1 LAFPAKLTV
10 RFTTR
15 YNELVAAP
23 PIQDTSMKPVILI
36 LLLAAAAGAGLG
48 TALGYIEARLP
59 EQPARSTGATEAE
72 DDRPKRGPVAQ
83 VPEKEFNFD
92 RIEQGASMKH
102 AFKIRN
108 VGDAPLKVSVLKTTC
123 KCTVGD
129 LAKNEIAPGEE
140 TEVELEWT
148 AKTSPGPFRHGATL
162 STSDPGLST
171 LELTVEGDVVAS
183 STLQPAEL
191 LLGTV
196 SASTSRSVSTILT
209 SNLTDDAQ
217 ILKHEFSDPEIGKQF
232 KLEITPLE
240 KSELPRPE
248 ALSGVKLTATY
259 DAGKSIGP
267 FFTWLTLHTNLKNA
281 QKLTVPVTGSVVGD
295 ISVFSPLWTPSQG
308 VLRIGPVPRKTGK
321 SVRLNLAIRGEHA
334 VGTKLDVAS
343 VDPPELKV
351 TLGEPKQMSDSLVHV
366 PMTVEIPAG
375 TRQMVRISKITGDE
389 ESTDKG
395 DGEIVLSTT
404 HPDTTEVRLKVRFSV
419 E

>member
-1 LAFPAKLTV
+1 
-10 RFTTR
+10 
-15 YNELVAAP
+15 
-23 PIQDTSMKPVILI
+23 MKPVILI
-36 LLLAAAAGAGLG
+36 VLLAAIAGAGLG

-59 EQPARSTGATEAE
+59 EQPATSPGADEAE
-72 DDRPKRGPVAQ
+72 DDRPKTGPIAQ

-140 TEVELEWT
+140 TEIELEWT
-148 AKTSPGPFRHGATL
+148 AKTAPGPFRHGATL
-162 STSDPGLST
+162 STSDPRLST

-183 STLQPAEL
+183 TTLQPAEL
-191 LLGTV
+191 LFGTV
-196 SASTSRSVSTILT
+196 SANTSRSVSTIFS

-232 KLEITPLE
+232 KLEFTPLE
-240 KSELPRPE
+240 KSEFPRPE
-248 ALSGVKLTATY
+248 VLSAVKVTATFQ
-259 DAGKSIGP
+259 AGKTIGP
-267 FFTWLTLHTNLKNA
+267 FFTWLTLQTNLKKA
-281 QKLTVPVTGSVVGD
+281 EKLTVPITGSVVGD

-308 VLRIGPVPRKTGK
+308 VLRIGPVSGKAGK
-321 SVRLNLAIRGEHA
+321 SARLNLGIRGEHA

-343 VDPPELKV
+343 VDPPELRV
-351 TLGEPKQMSDSLVHV
+351 TLGEAKEMGKQLVHI
-366 PMTVEIPAG
+366 PMFVEIPAG
-375 TRQMVRISKITGDE
+375 TRRMVRMSKIGGDE
-389 ESTDKG
+389 DSTEKG

-404 HPDTTEVRLKVRFSV
+404 HPDTSEVRLKVRFSV

>member
-1 LAFPAKLTV
+1 
-10 RFTTR
+10 
-15 YNELVAAP
+15 
-23 PIQDTSMKPVILI
+23 MKPVILI
-36 LLLAAAAGAGLG
+36 VLLAAAAGAGLG

-59 EQPARSTGATEAE
+59 EQAAQPTSVHKSEGAGPKTG
-72 DDRPKRGPVAQ
+72 PIAQ

-129 LAKNEIAPGEE
+129 LAKNEVAPGEE
-140 TEVELEWT
+140 TEIELEWT
-148 AKTSPGPFRHGATL
+148 AKTAPGPFRHGATL
-162 STSDPGLST
+162 STSDPRLST

-196 SASTSRSVSTILT
+196 SANTSKSVSTILT
-209 SNLTDDAQ
+209 SNLTNDAQ

-240 KSELPRPE
+240 KPELPRPE
-248 ALSGVKLTATY
+248 ALSGIKVTATF
-259 DAGKSIGP
+259 DAGKTIGP
-267 FFTWLTLHTNLKNA
+267 FFTWLTLQTNLKNA
-281 QKLTVPVTGSVVGD
+281 EKLTVPVTGSVVGD

-308 VLRIGPVPRKTGK
+308 VLRIGPVPSKSGK

-334 VGTKLDVAS
+334 IGTNVAVAN

-351 TLGEPKQMSDSLVHV
+351 TLGEVKEMGKELVHI
-366 PMTVEIPAG
+366 PMTVEIVPG
-375 TRQMVRISKITGDE
+375 TRRMVRMSKITGDE
-389 ESTDKG
+389 ESTEKG

-404 HPDTTEVRLKVRFSV
+404 HPDTSEVRLKVRFSV

>member
-1 LAFPAKLTV
+1 
-10 RFTTR
+10 
-15 YNELVAAP
+15 
-23 PIQDTSMKPVILI
+23 MKPVILI

-59 EQPARSTGATEAE
+59 EQPAKSEGANESE
-72 DDRPKRGPVAQ
+72 GLKRGPIAQ

-129 LAKNEIAPGEE
+129 LAKNEVASGEE
-140 TEVELEWT
+140 TEIELEWT
-148 AKTSPGPFRHGATL
+148 AKTAPGPFRHGATL
-162 STSDPGLST
+162 STSDPRLST

-191 LLGTV
+191 LFGTV
-196 SASTSRSVSTILT
+196 STNTSKSVSTILT

-232 KLEITPLE
+232 KLDFTPLG

-248 ALSGVKLTATY
+248 ALSGIKVTATFE
-259 DAGKSIGP
+259 AGKTIGP
-267 FFTWLTLHTNLKNA
+267 FFTWLTFYTNLKNA
-281 QKLTVPVTGSVVGD
+281 EKLTVPITGSVVGD
-295 ISVFSPLWTPSQG
+295 ISIFSPLWTPSQG
-308 VLRIGPVPRKTGK
+308 VLRIGPVPGKTGK
-321 SVRLNLAIRGEHA
+321 SVRLNVAIRGEHA

-351 TLGEPKQMSDSLVHV
+351 SLGEAKQMGDSLVHV

-375 TRQMVRISKITGDE
+375 TRQMVRMSKIGGDE
-389 ESTDKG
+389 ESTERG

>member
-1 LAFPAKLTV
+1 
-10 RFTTR
+10 
-15 YNELVAAP
+15 
-23 PIQDTSMKPVILI
+23 MKPVILI
-36 LLLAAAAGAGLG
+36 LLLAAIAGAGLG

-59 EQPARSTGATEAE
+59 EQPAQSTGSDKAE
-72 DDRPKRGPVAQ
+72 DDRPKTGPIAQ

-140 TEVELEWT
+140 TEIELEWT
-148 AKTSPGPFRHGATL
+148 AKTAPGPFRHGATL
-162 STSDPGLST
+162 STSDPRLST

-191 LLGTV
+191 LFGTV
-196 SASTSRSVSTILT
+196 SASTSKSVSTILT

-232 KLEITPLE
+232 KLEFTPLK
-240 KSELPRPE
+240 KSEFPRPE
-248 ALSGVKLTATY
+248 ALSGVKVTATFE
-259 DAGKSIGP
+259 AGKIIGP

-281 QKLTVPVTGSVVGD
+281 EKLTVPITGSVVGD
-295 ISVFSPLWTPSQG
+295 ISVFSPLWTPAQG
-308 VLRIGPVPRKTGK
+308 VLRIGPVPSKSGK
-321 SVRLNLAIRGEHA
+321 SVRLNLAVRGEHA

-351 TLGEPKQMSDSLVHV
+351 TLGEAKEMGKQLVHV
-366 PMTVEIPAG
+366 PLTVEIPAG
-375 TRQMVRISKITGDE
+375 TRRMVRMSKIGGDE
-389 ESTDKG
+389 DSTEKG

-404 HPDTTEVRLKVRFSV
+404 HPDTTEVRMKVRFSV